1 MLINAV
7 PWRALLGN
15 AVTVIIDI
23 FGLAG
28 GSAVDN
34 GSSMVPFV
42 TGGRLRLWL
51 RL

>member
-7 PWRALLGN
+7 PWRTLLGN
-15 AVTVIIDI
+15 TVTVIIDI

-28 GSAVDN
+28 GGAIDN

-42 TGGRLRLWL
+42 TGGRLGLWL
-51 RL
+51 GL